1 MIMISRLDTYLRLA
15 ELLIIYAHIVIF
27 PCSAAGP
34 HTIING
40 KEVLNFA
47 SANFLGLIG
56 HEKIIVR
63 IYLPFAV
70 LVYYFLHYHMKM
82 ILVPHNLRIPV
93 LVPWR
98 NMVLVLAVR
107 GDFMEQLVR
116 VLSIAVKSIFLH
128 CSLNTLT
135 SYIISRCSS

>member
-1 MIMISRLDTYLRLA
+1 MISRLDTYLRLA
-15 ELLIIYAHIVIF
+15 ELSIIYAHIVMF

-47 SANFLGLIG
+47 SANYLGLIG

-70 LVYYFLHYHMKM
+70 LEYYFLHFHMKM

-98 NMVLVLAVR
+98 NMVLVLVVR

-116 VLSIAVKSIFLH
+116 VLSICLSFIVRLIH
-128 CSLNTLT
+128 
-135 SYIISRCSS
+135 